1 MKIDIRTVGDVTI
14 LDCSGK
20 ITLGEGT
27 MSVRE
32 TVRKLLDNGS
42 KKILLNLAEI
52 SYIDSAGI
60 GELVGSYASASNR
73 EAKLKL
79 LNLTNKIK
87 QLLTITKLL
96 TVFETFENEE
106 IALVTFQ

>member
-1 MKIDIRTVGDVTI
+1 MKI

-27 MSVRE
+27 MSIRKTVRE
-32 TVRKLLDNGS
+32 LVDSGS
-42 KKILLNLAEI
+42 KNILLNLAEI
-52 SYIDSAGI
+52 SYIDSSGI

-79 LNLTNKIK
+79 LNLTNKIQ

-96 TVFETFENEE
+96 TVFETFKNEE
-106 IALVTFQ
+106 AALASFQ

>member
-1 MKIDIRTVGDVTI
+1 MKTDIRTVGDVKI

-32 TVRKLLDNGS
+32 TVRKLVDSGS

-73 EAKLKL
+73 GAKLKL

>member
-1 MKIDIRTVGDVTI
+1 MKIEVRTVGDVKI

-27 MSVRE
+27 MSIRT
-32 TVRKLLDNGS
+32 TVKELLDGGS
-42 KKILLNLAEI
+42 KKVLLNLGDI
-52 SYIDSAGI
+52 SYIDSSGI
-60 GELVGSYASASNR
+60 GELVGSYASAANR

-79 LNLTNKIK
+79 LNLTNKIQ
-87 QLLTITKLL
+87 QLLAIAKLL

-106 IALVTFQ
+106 AALASFQ